1 MEWILMIAG
10 LAVALVAG
18 VFLGFSDFIMRGLAQ
33 APASQGAAG
42 MVGLNRT
49 VYRSVFMVLLL
60 GLVPVSGTLGLM
72 AFWQFEG
79 TARALTLAGG
89 AAYLIGVFAVT
100 GMGNVPMNKRLD
112 AMDAQPRETANYWP
126 LYAQRWTQ
134 LNHVRTA
141 ASALA
146 AVCWLAAAL
155 TI

>member
-1 MEWILMIAG
+1 MEWILMVAG

-18 VFLGFSDFIMRGLAQ
+18 VFLGFSDFIMRGLVQ

-72 AFWQFEG
+72 AFWQLHG
-79 TARALTLAGG
+79 AAQALTLVGVVV
-89 AAYLIGVFAVT
+89 YLFVVFAVT

-112 AMDAQPRETANYWP
+112 TMDGQPRETADYWP
-126 LYAQRWTQ
+126 RYAQRWTQ
-134 LNHVRTA
+134 LNHARTA
-141 ASALA
+141 GSALA
-146 AVCWLAAAL
+146 AVCWLATAQ
-155 TI
+155 TV